1 MAQRKYRTAQGKMV
15 DFGAMLTN
23 NELEPALGNMNV
35 NARGDEIS
43 RDCTIVKSREE
54 VMKQYYDM
62 NTMVPE
68 EGAIPEGGAPAIA
81 DDEVLV
87 DDWADWQPKDPAIED
102 TQTEV
107 STSQEPTNV
116 AAMVQQTAST
126 DEPKGTLANS
136 VANTRTLKTPV
147 EKGAFA
153 EPPHLKRL

>member
-43 RDCTIVKSREE
+43 PDGSITKSRDQ
-54 VMKQYYDM
+54 VMKEYYDM

-68 EGAIPEGGAPAIA
+68 EGAIPEGGSPAIA
-81 DDEVLV
+81 DDDVLV
-87 DDWADWQPKDPAIED
+87 DDWAEWEPKD
-102 TQTEV
+102 
-107 STSQEPTNV
+107 QEQADPTAPDSKQPTNV
-116 AAMVQQTAST
+116 GSMVQKTATEEKPS
-126 DEPKGTLANS
+126 GTLANS
-136 VANTRTLKTPV
+136 VASTRTLETSV
-147 EKGAFA
+147 EKGAFE